1 MGLKLTIQKE
11 DNYLYHDFIDAYWK
25 VDSIMFTNIEGE
37 SYVTFSLDAYPSRD
51 SSKKMLNP
59 IEYSNVIP
67 IGGTPRIAYE
77 PRLWHW
83 EACFKTL
90 DVFENGIPA
99 TEAEQKD
106 VLYLFVKQYIYVL
119 SNKTVVFE
127 DVLESTN

>member
-1 MGLKLTIQKE
+1 MGLKLTIPKQ
-11 DNYLYHDFIDAYWK
+11 DNFLDYEFVDAYWK
-25 VDSIMFTNIEGE
+25 IDNIMFTNMNGE
-37 SYVTFSLDAYPSRD
+37 SYVSFSLDAYPSRD
-51 SSKKMLNP
+51 ASKKMLNS

-90 DVFENGIPA
+90 DVFEDGIPT

-106 VLYLFVKQYIYVL
+106 VLYLFVKQYVYTL
-119 SNKTVVFE
+119 SNKTVVFG
-127 DVLESTN
+127 DVLED

>member
-11 DNYLYHDFIDAYWK
+11 DNYLYQDFIDAYWK
-25 VDSIMFTNIEGE
+25 IDEIIFSNADGE
-37 SYVTFSLDAYPSRD
+37 SYVSFTLNAYPSRD
-51 SSKKMLNP
+51 ASKKMLNS

-90 DVFENGIPA
+90 DVFEDGIPT

-106 VLYLFVKQYIYVL
+106 VLYLFVKEYVYTL

-127 DVLESTN
+127 DVLED